1 MKLTLTK
8 TLPYNFVCIVYYYS
22 HIDMTY
28 SLAALFLGSLTACQC
43 YTEKKKNCIE
53 KFLCNTEKLV
63 LIVRDKSTYHTHT
76 HTHTRTPQQGSPK
89 NDGFVVTQ
97 FHLTE
102 WPPHQVPNTG
112 TLIEMLD
119 MVTKNQMSTGN
130 RPITV
135 MCKYVRLHNEL
146 A

>member
-1 MKLTLTK
+1 MVYHTQKSQIVRFLTK
-8 TLPYNFVCIVYYYS
+8 FVTVIMRLPITTV
-22 HIDMTY
+22 
-28 SLAALFLGSLTACQC
+28 
-43 YTEKKKNCIE
+43 
-53 KFLCNTEKLV
+53 
-63 LIVRDKSTYHTHT
+63 HTHT
-76 HTHTRTPQQGSPK
+76 HTSRIQQSSPK

-102 WPPHQVPNTG
+102 WPPNKVPNTG

-135 MCKYVRLHNEL
+135 MCK
-146 A
+146 

>member
-1 MKLTLTK
+1 MYTHVLIHTCTHM
-8 TLPYNFVCIVYYYS
+8 YS
-22 HIDMTY
+22 HTH
-28 SLAALFLGSLTACQC
+28 SLIHTHTPFS
-43 YTEKKKNCIE
+43 
-53 KFLCNTEKLV
+53 
-63 LIVRDKSTYHTHT
+63 HTHT
-76 HTHTRTPQQGSPK
+76 HTHTHTHPQQGSPK

-102 WPPHQVPNTG
+102 WPPRQVPNTG

-135 MCKYVRLHNEL
+135 MCKYVSFYIIP
-146 A
+146 